1 MMTPMPRKYDP
12 GYDFRSSESLRQR
25 DHQRHHD
32 RGRHAADVPA
42 GTTEGQRPCAR
53 GMRCASAKTAEQPDG
68 TTARIPGF
76 TYQAFCPACTDLIV
90 QALTDLPGAY
100 ARIEDEY
107 GNPVRRYD
115 QAVRT
120 PFGPSVPIRFDV
132 DALQREAPPIIGG
145 WAARVR
151 KVPGVQLSAPE
162 HGDPATIEGFGEACR
177 VLRLFPGPL
186 LSLQAG
192 WMTRTYRLPL
202 DEDTETLIGD
212 EEILHAGEDFVT
224 VQVPCDGTT
233 AGLEILSLAWRS
245 TAVLGELRARPV
257 ELLGVPCRA
266 DGCGWMS
273 LVRADPPPDPDDPGD
288 YSVCLKCRARMREE
302 EYREW
307 VALCAAYERNKR
319 TVPGLENL
327 PGVA

>member
-1 MMTPMPRKYDP
+1 MVRKFAS

-25 DHQRHHD
+25 DERRHD
-32 RGRHAADVPA
+32 RRQHAALVPS

-53 GMRCASAKTAEQPDG
+53 GTRCAAAKTAEGPDG
-68 TTARIPGF
+68 STARIPAP
-76 TYQAFCPACTDLIV
+76 TYQAFCQACTDLIV

-100 ARIEDEY
+100 GRIEQEY
-107 GNPVRRYD
+107 GTPVRRYD

-120 PFGPSVPIRFDV
+120 PFGPSVPIRLDI

-151 KVPGVQLSAPE
+151 KVPGVQLSAAR
-162 HGDPATIEGFGEACR
+162 HGDPATNEGFAEACR
-177 VLRLFPGPL
+177 VLATFPGPL

-202 DEDTETLIGD
+202 DEETEALIGD
-212 EEILHAGEDFVT
+212 EEILRAGDDYVT

-233 AGLEILSLAWRS
+233 AGLEILSLSWRS
-245 TAVLGELRARPV
+245 TAVLGELRARPT

-273 LVRADPPPDPDDPGD
+273 LVRADPPPDPDDPGHW
-288 YSVCLKCRARMREE
+288 SVCLKCRHRMTEE

-307 VALCAAYERNKR
+307 VALCAAYERHR
-319 TVPGLENL
+319 RREPATLENL